1 MPSGPPEA
9 VRLAQRVTRWLAVAG
24 FLALTLVTIVWLS
37 LDRHPPEWDHANHLE
52 RAVRCAQGIRGGDW
66 DAMLGH
72 SPFYPPLVLC
82 AAGLVYLAAPTDVAA
97 GAVVM
102 LVALAL
108 GMFATYLLARPIVG
122 EAGAAVAALLYGT
135 APYVV
140 FSTLRMQLDLPL
152 AAMVALALV
161 VIREADGLRHTG
173 WAFLTGAVLGLGMLT
188 KPPFGVYVGPA
199 LIWLLRGMRSWRG
212 AANGLLALGVGAVVA
227 LPWYGPRL
235 FGLPSQVAWRTV
247 SADET
252 SHLDPRTW
260 SALLQYPGWLP
271 SQFGV
276 AATAVLCI
284 GLVATMYQ
292 RRWWLV
298 GSLVGPFLV
307 FEGLRNKNLRYT
319 LPLLPLAAVVAAIGW
334 RVLPRGVRV
343 AATAVLGVVAVLQ
356 VGATAFD
363 RPRAAHVPGLG
374 VPLGISSPPL
384 RGDWRHREI
393 LALIVRDSGGRP
405 ATVSVVPNHPFF
417 SLSNFS
423 YYALRDGLALE
434 LSRGW
439 GDETPLGIEYV
450 ILKTGDVGPSWT
462 EAKIRRATASVEA
475 PAGLGRVFPVIGR
488 FALPDGT
495 EAIVRVRRLT
505 AVPGASAADVAE
517 AAERAFWRW
526 IADYARDLEAPSIRL
541 RYDDGAREGRITRV
555 QLTAARATI
564 AEFLRPRAARLR
576 IRDVGVVV
584 EDVVINPYRALAE
597 ARLELL
603 DASVF
608 RLEHATITAGD
619 LASFLAELPKLRTQ
633 VTLEAGALAVV
644 VRQFGPDVTGRV
656 RVVPAPGDLPVAFV
670 PEDVRVGRVALPD
683 ALVDWVTRQFDP
695 TGRIARRLAMP
706 VKIGR
711 VTVEP
716 AGVTISVE

>member
-1 MPSGPPEA
+1 MRRARRVAQWA
-9 VRLAQRVTRWLAVAG
+9 VVAG
-24 FLALTLVTIVWLS
+24 FLGLALVAIAWLS

-52 RAVRCAQGIRGGDW
+52 RAVQCAQGIRRGDW

-72 SPFYPPLVLC
+72 SPFYPPLALC

-102 LVALAL
+102 LAALAL
-108 GMFATYLLARPIVG
+108 GMFTTYLLARPIAG

-140 FSTLRMQLDLPL
+140 FSTLRMQLDLPV
-152 AAMVALALV
+152 AAMVGLALV

-173 WAFLTGAVLGLGMLT
+173 WAVLTGAVLGLGMLT
-188 KPPFGVYVGPA
+188 KPSFGVYVGPA
-199 LIWLLRGMRSWRG
+199 LIWVARNIRNGRQASH
-212 AANGLLALGVGAVVA
+212 GLLALGVGTVVA

-235 FGLPSQVAWRTV
+235 FGLPSQVAWRAA

-252 SHLDPRTW
+252 SHLDPQTW
-260 SALLQYPGWLP
+260 AALLQYPGWLP

-276 AATAVLCI
+276 AATAILLI
-284 GLVATMYQ
+284 GLVAATHQ
-292 RRWWLV
+292 RRWWLL

-307 FEGLRNKNLRYT
+307 FEALRNKNLRYT

-334 RVLPRGVRV
+334 RVLPRGGRL
-343 AATAVLGVVAVLQ
+343 AATAVLGAVAVLQ

-363 RPRAAHVPGLG
+363 WPHAAHVPGLG
-374 VPLGISSPPL
+374 VALGVSSPPL

-393 LALIVRDSGGRP
+393 LALIARDSGGRA

-434 LSRGW
+434 LSRAW

-462 EAKIRRATASVEA
+462 EAKIRRATAAVEA
-475 PAGLGRVFPVIGR
+475 PEGLGRVFPVIGR

-495 EAIVRVRRLT
+495 EAIVRARRLT
-505 AVPGASAADVAE
+505 AVPAASAADVAE
-517 AAERAFWRW
+517 AAERAFWHW
-526 IADYARDLEAPSIRL
+526 IPDFARDLEGASIQL
-541 RYDDGAREGRITRV
+541 RYDEGAREGRIARA
-555 QLTAARATI
+555 QLAAARATF

-576 IRDVGVVV
+576 MRQVRVVV
-584 EDVVINPYRALAE
+584 EGVVINPYRVLTE
-597 ARLELL
+597 ARLEPL

-608 RLEHATITAGD
+608 RLEQATITADD

-633 VTLEAGALAVV
+633 VTLEPGALAVV

-656 RVVPAPGDLPVAFV
+656 RVVPAPGDLPIALV
-670 PEDVRVGRVALPD
+670 PEGVRVGRVAVPD

-695 TGRIARRLAMP
+695 TGRVARRLAMP

-711 VTVEP
+711 VTVQP
-716 AGVTISVE
+716 AGITISAE